1 MAYWAREWKRIMERI
16 MNMEVAILGAMR
28 ELEEIHESIYN
39 SRLREIAEGELE
51 PLYQVFDM
59 DDEIVIVVDISG
71 VNYETIDVRVYEDHL
86 EISAE
91 IKREEVEE
99 AHAARSWSYH
109 ASRYHGVIT
118 LPARVDPATA
128 SVEKR
133 GSVAVIRVRKA

>member
-16 MNMEVAILGAMR
+16 MNMELAVLDAVR

-59 DDEIVIVVDISG
+59 GEEVAIVVDISG

-99 AHAARSWSYH
+99 TRAARSWSYH

-118 LPARVDPATA
+118 LPALVDPATA
-128 SVEKR
+128 RVEKR
-133 GSVAVIRVRKA
+133 GSVVVIRVRKA